1 MNVGQIIK
9 FQSAKRKTKVG
20 ISQQKLEK
28 FCGLNRNFEQKQA
41 AYNSCFN
48 ILADLVELR
57 AVIINP
63 FNQSYSAI
71 KSASILKQQNVMRQL
86 MTTQYDNR
94 INKTTKCF

>member
-1 MNVGQIIK
+1 
-9 FQSAKRKTKVG
+9 
-20 ISQQKLEK
+20 LEFANRNLK
-28 FCGLNRNFEQKQA
+28 SLRFNRNFDQKQA

-71 KSASILKQQNVMRQL
+71 KSASILKQQNVSGQL
-86 MTTQYDNR
+86 KKDTAKINR
-94 INKTTKCF
+94 RKN